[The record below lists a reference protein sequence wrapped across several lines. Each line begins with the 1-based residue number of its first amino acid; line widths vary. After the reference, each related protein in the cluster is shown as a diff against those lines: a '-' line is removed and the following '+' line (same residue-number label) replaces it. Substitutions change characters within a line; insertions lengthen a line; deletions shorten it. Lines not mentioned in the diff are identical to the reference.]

1 MNIQGLGPRI
11 LNQLVACQ
19 AVTELDD
26 LYRLTLED
34 LLGLDKI
41 QEKSAQKL
49 LAAIEAS
56 KSNSAERL
64 LFGLGIRHVGAKA
77 ARLVLQV
84 FGDLNRLSQATAEEI
99 GAIEGVGPI
108 ISQSLVQYLALES
121 SQAMLKRLAEAG
133 VNLTYQGLQPLEVA
147 EGASANDFWLGKTVV
162 LTGTMESY
170 SRSEAKELLEARG
183 AKVTGSVSKKTDYL
197 VAGQE
202 AGSKLSKAESLGVTI
217 LDEAS
222 FLANL

>member
-1 MNIQGLGPRI
+1 MGPRI
-11 LNQLVACQ
+11 LNQLVASQ

-26 LYRLTLED
+26 LYRLSLED
-34 LLGLDKI
+34 LLSLDKI

-133 VNLTYQGLQPLEVA
+133 VNLAYQGPQPLEVA
-147 EGASANDFWLGKTVV
+147 QGDTANDFWLGKTVV

>member
-1 MNIQGLGPRI
+1 M
-11 LNQLVACQ
+11 
-19 AVTELDD
+19 DD

-49 LAAIEAS
+49 LDAIEAS

-99 GAIEGVGPI
+99 GAIEGGQL
-108 ISQSLVQYLALES
+108 SASL
-121 SQAMLKRLAEAG
+121 
-133 VNLTYQGLQPLEVA
+133 
-147 EGASANDFWLGKTVV
+147 
-162 LTGTMESY
+162 
-170 SRSEAKELLEARG
+170 
-183 AKVTGSVSKKTDYL
+183 
-197 VAGQE
+197 
-202 AGSKLSKAESLGVTI
+202 
-217 LDEAS
+217 
-222 FLANL
+222 

>member
-11 LNQLVACQ
+11 LNQLVASQ

-26 LYRLTLED
+26 LYRLSLED
-34 LLGLDKI
+34 LLSLDKI

-133 VNLTYQGLQPLEVA
+133 VNLTYQGPQPLEVA
-147 EGASANDFWLGKTVV
+147 QGDTINDFWLGKTVV

-170 SRSEAKELLEARG
+170 SRSEAKELIEARG

>member
-11 LNQLVACQ
+11 LNQLVASQ

-26 LYRLTLED
+26 LYRLTLEN

-133 VNLTYQGLQPLEVA
+133 VNLTYQGPQPLEVA
-147 EGASANDFWLGKTVV
+147 QGDTINDFWLGKTVV

-202 AGSKLSKAESLGVTI
+202 AGSKLSKAESLGITI